1 MTNAILM
8 ASGLGTRMKPL
19 TESIPKPLIK
29 VANKPMIETVI
40 DALQNANI
48 ENIYVVVGYLNEQFN
63 YLKKKYS
70 NVKIIKNPDY
80 ATINNI
86 SSIYYS
92 LKQLKENDVYIC
104 EADLYISDKN
114 IFKSNITSSCYFG
127 KMVKGHSDDWV
138 FDLDKNDYITRVG
151 KFGNN
156 QYNMVGI
163 SYFTKEYAKILATAI
178 KNTYFKN
185 GYENMFWD
193 DVVNN
198 NLDKLKLKIH
208 PVSENQIVEIDTV
221 KELEQI
227 NNEVKD
233 GRRKIS

>member
-19 TESIPKPLIK
+19 TDSTPKPLIK

-48 ENIYVVVGYLNEQFN
+48 KNVYVVVGYLSEQFN
-63 YLKKKYS
+63 YLKKKYP
-70 NVKIIKNPDY
+70 NVEIIKNPDY

-92 LKQLKENDVYIC
+92 LNKLKENDVYIC

-114 IFKSNITSSCYFG
+114 IFKSNLTSSCYFG
-127 KMVKGHSDDWV
+127 KMVKGYSADWV

-151 KFGNN
+151 KIGNN
-156 QYNMVGI
+156 QYNMVGL
-163 SYFTKEYAKILATAI
+163 SYFTKEDAKCLATAI
-178 KNTYFKN
+178 KNTYFKD

-221 KELEQI
+221 SELEQI